1 MISKNEIK
9 YIQTLYHKK
18 TRDEE
23 NVFVAEGPK
32 LAEELLHSNFTV
44 RKIYAL
50 SKWIEKHPQIA
61 ATEITPEE
69 LEKISRLD
77 TPNQTL
83 AIIEKKKQDSNNV
96 SFTKQITLALDGIQD
111 PGNFGTIIRIAD
123 WFGIRQVIASEDCV
137 DCYNPKTVQSTMG
150 SIFRVNVFYT
160 NLEKCL
166 SESNAPVFGALLNG
180 ENVQHATPAEEGI
193 LVIGNESK
201 GIRENILPYI
211 TQSLTIPAFG
221 QAESLN
227 AAVATGIILS
237 HLVQR

>member
-32 LAEELLHSNFTV
+32 LIEELLHSNFTV
-44 RKIYAL
+44 RKLYAESQWL
-50 SKWIEKHPQIA
+50 EKHRQ
-61 ATEITPEE
+61 TEAVEVSPAE
-69 LEKISRLD
+69 LKKISRLE
-77 TPNQTL
+77 TPNQAL
-83 AIIEKKKQDSNNV
+83 AIVEKKKQNDNI
-96 SFTKQITLALDGIQD
+96 SFKNQITLALDGIQD

-123 WFGIRQVIASEDCV
+123 WFGVRQIVASEDCV

-150 SIFRVNVFYT
+150 SIFRINVFYKP
-160 NLEKCL
+160 LEKCL
-166 SESNAPVFGALLNG
+166 HESGVTVFGALLNG
-180 ENVQHATPAEEGI
+180 RNIQHTAPVEEAI
-193 LVIGNESK
+193 LVVGNESK
-201 GIRENILPYI
+201 GIRKNILPYI
-211 TQSLTIPAFG
+211 SQNLTIPAFG

-237 HLVQR
+237 HLLKK